1 MELGPKQFRLWHLI
15 GTVTMC
21 AVVFGTVRAL
31 TKGGIGGVSPVV
43 WVAIGIVIGHNSGV
57 MLLAWIDRK
66 ARPDSWSWTLIVWK
80 ALLVWLSE
88 LGVTA
93 LAFWLITNDSDF
105 AIKNSLW
112 LGTGF
117 FFCFFGLYEVFRPYR
132 VERRPKSD
140 KELLRQ
146 LINRRTHVYRG

>member
-15 GTVTMC
+15 GTVTVC
-21 AVVFGTVRAL
+21 AVVFATVRAL
-31 TKGGIGGVSPVV
+31 TKGGIAGVPPVV
-43 WVAIGIVIGHNSGV
+43 WVAIGIVIGHNGGV
-57 MLLAWIDRK
+57 MLLARMDRK
-66 ARPDSWSWTLIVWK
+66 ARPNSWSRMLIVWK
-80 ALLVWLSE
+80 ALFVWLSE

-117 FFCFFGLYEVFRPYR
+117 FFCFLGLYEVLRPYR
-132 VERRPKSD
+132 VERRPQSD
-140 KELLRQ
+140 KELLGQ
-146 LINRRTHVYRG
+146 LINRRPHVYRG